1 MSFPTLGSDVD
12 RQSSQLRGKRQQ
24 GNQRRRA
31 RRARVSLPLIQV
43 AGGSTAVEQ
52 PEHKETRCSLI
63 RHELEQWRANS
74 AA

>member
-12 RQSSQLRGKRQQ
+12 RQSSQLRGSVST
-24 GNQRRRA
+24 A
-31 RRARVSLPLIQV
+31 TTASSATRARVSLPLIQV

-52 PEHKETRCSLI
+52 PEHKETR
-63 RHELEQWRANS
+63 